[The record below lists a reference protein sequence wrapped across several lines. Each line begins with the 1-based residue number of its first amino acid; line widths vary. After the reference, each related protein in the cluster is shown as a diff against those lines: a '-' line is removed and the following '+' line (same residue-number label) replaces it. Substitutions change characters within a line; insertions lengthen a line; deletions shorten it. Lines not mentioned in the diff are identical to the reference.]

1 MSYALENLEISI
13 NKYLKTENTT
23 QDLAQIQTILQEIH
37 SEKEEIKKHITT
49 QVFSIKKEKRIELF
63 IQQYKCALIR
73 LVNAVFNFKNT
84 ALPALAALAE
94 IYLLVITDLLFF
106 IENHFTRYFNLNE
119 KIPNSYKYI
128 MQTKCKQ

>member
-49 QVFSIKKEKRIELF
+49 QVFSIKKEKRI
-63 IQQYKCALIR
+63 
-73 LVNAVFNFKNT
+73 
-84 ALPALAALAE
+84 
-94 IYLLVITDLLFF
+94 
-106 IENHFTRYFNLNE
+106 
-119 KIPNSYKYI
+119 
-128 MQTKCKQ
+128 